1 MSRDSRRVW
10 YASYGSNLLEKRFLL
25 YLRGGKFSPGHA
37 SHPGARDQALPIK
50 PPILLKANYEL
61 LFSKWSERW
70 GGGVAFIKP
79 NPQMPSCW
87 IRCWDVTEQQF
98 FDIAAQENQ
107 LPPGHLNLDIS
118 KIVKEKQLDLGAG
131 WYNEVVYLGEL
142 DSQPIVTFT
151 ASSVDGHMKPSAAYL
166 SVLIA
171 GLKEA
176 SSLDDTEIQ
185 EYLVGVA
192 GIHDQ
197 WTEQELHKVI
207 SQTVDP

>member
-1 MSRDSRRVW
+1 
-10 YASYGSNLLEKRFLL
+10 
-25 YLRGGKFSPGHA
+25 
-37 SHPGARDQALPIK
+37 
-50 PPILLKANYEL
+50 
-61 LFSKWSERW
+61 
-70 GGGVAFIKP
+70 
-79 NPQMPSCW
+79 
-87 IRCWDVTEQQF
+87 VTEQQF

-118 KIVKEKQLDLGAG
+118 ELVKEKRLDLGTG

-142 DSQPIVTFT
+142 NSQPILTFT
-151 ASSVDGHMKPSAAYL
+151 ASSVDGHTKPSRAYL

-176 SSLDDTEIQ
+176 SSLSNTEIQ

-192 GIHDQ
+192 GIHGQ
-197 WTEQELHKVI
+197 WTRQELHKVI

>member
-1 MSRDSRRVW
+1 
-10 YASYGSNLLEKRFLL
+10 
-25 YLRGGKFSPGHA
+25 
-37 SHPGARDQALPIK
+37 
-50 PPILLKANYEL
+50 
-61 LFSKWSERW
+61 
-70 GGGVAFIKP
+70 
-79 NPQMPSCW
+79 MPSCW

-142 DSQPIVTFT
+142 DSQPILTFT

-176 SSLDDTEIQ
+176 SSLNDTEIQ

-192 GIHDQ
+192 GIHGH
-197 WTEQELHKVI
+197 WTQQELYKVI